1 MSDLALLGSELLQQ
15 IRQLNPMA
23 KAALTQSL
31 IQEQQQELNRQIM
44 DQLENS
50 RAAHLRAEE
59 ERAEI
64 REKIKQV
71 EDAGARRAKAS
82 DQYVIRKV
90 IGQKFSPAI
99 SDIRMTK
106 LLKTVGILT
115 QFGEPMMEY
124 QKGHEPIAKPAPHSE
139 YGTWIFHTGKTI
151 KKINNWLDEHGYFD
165 DFHNTAT
172 KEERDSIID
181 QLYEEWT

>member
-1 MSDLALLGSELLQQ
+1 MSDLALLGADLLQQ
-15 IRQLNPMA
+15 IRQLDPRV

-31 IQEQQQELNRQIM
+31 LHEQQQELNRQII
-44 DQLENS
+44 DELENS

-64 REKIKQV
+64 REKIKAV
-71 EDAGARRAKAS
+71 EDAGAKRAKAS

-90 IGQKFSPAI
+90 IGQRFSPAV

-106 LLKTVGILT
+106 LLKVVGILT
-115 QFGEPMMEY
+115 QFGEPRMEC
-124 QKGHEPIAKPAPHSE
+124 QKGTEPIARPAPHSE
-139 YGTWIFHTGKTI
+139 YGTWIFHTGKTL

-165 DFHNTAT
+165 DFHNAAT
-172 KEERDSIID
+172 KEERDRIID
-181 QLYEEWT
+181 ELSEEWA